1 MPVNVV
7 SRYEP
12 CRSQEYSFPWS
23 ILLFYRQ
30 SLCFLLQW
38 AHTDVVELPGPWWA
52 EVPVDIR
59 KMPITPT
66 LTPGLKENNKRY
78 SNPLDQSWAD
88 HSLCGFQGEFA
99 FNKVW
104 TSFFF
109 LPMKWGDL
117 GYIRRLSLGV
127 RVLQNG
133 CGEVEWIR
141 YRQILLNVHVASF
154 LGTDNVHFCVALP
167 LHRPQ
172 FCLFPYLLL
181 TGS

>member
-1 MPVNVV
+1 M
-7 SRYEP
+7 
-12 CRSQEYSFPWS
+12 
-23 ILLFYRQ
+23 
-30 SLCFLLQW
+30 
-38 AHTDVVELPGPWWA
+38 VELPGPWWA

-59 KMPITPT
+59 KMPVTPT
-66 LTPGLKENNKRY
+66 LTPGLKENNKDTQIHLIRVGLITV
-78 SNPLDQSWAD
+78 SVVSKENLPLIRFG
-88 HSLCGFQGEFA
+88 LL
-99 FNKVW
+99 
-104 TSFFF
+104 FFF
-109 LPMKWGDL
+109 LPVKWGDL

-141 YRQILLNVHVASF
+141 YRQMLLNVHVASF